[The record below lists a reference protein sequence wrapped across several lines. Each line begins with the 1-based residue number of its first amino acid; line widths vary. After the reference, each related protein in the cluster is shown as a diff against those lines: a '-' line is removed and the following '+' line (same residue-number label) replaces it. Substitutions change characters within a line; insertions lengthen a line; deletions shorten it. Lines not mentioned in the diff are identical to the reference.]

1 MNHLLIVEDSEETTL
16 ILKKSLGGKDS
27 ELTFAA
33 TAEKALALLAARDF
47 SLVLLDVSLPD
58 QDGFQVFTEMRGSE
72 RLRNVPVIFLSA
84 NSQDTTKVAAFSMGA
99 EDYVVKPFSP
109 IELRARVEAK
119 LRKATIQNQETQALL
134 KGDLRLDS
142 STQRAYSLG
151 DGVRTLI
158 RFTPRE
164 FKLLFQLA
172 KNEELALSR
181 EQLLNAVW
189 GNSSEVFD
197 RAVDTHI
204 SSIRKKLGSLAIY
217 IESVPGLGYRFSSSS
232 KKSSKQRAA

>member
-1 MNHLLIVEDSEETTL
+1 MNHLLIVEDSDETTL

-33 TAEKALALLAARDF
+33 TAERALVLLAERDF

-58 QDGFQVFTEMRGSE
+58 QDGFQVFTEMKGSE

-84 NSQDTTKVAAFSMGA
+84 NNQDTTKVAAFSMGA
-99 EDYVVKPFSP
+99 DDYVVKPFSP
-109 IELRARVEAK
+109 IELRSRVEAK
-119 LRKATIQNQETQALL
+119 LRKATVQNQETQALL
-134 KGDLRLDS
+134 KGNLRLDS
-142 STQRAYSLG
+142 STQRAYSLE
-151 DGVRTLI
+151 DGILTVI
-158 RFTPRE
+158 HFTPRE

-172 KNEELALSR
+172 KNEELVLSR

-204 SSIRKKLGSLAIY
+204 SSIRKKLGSLSSY
-217 IESVPGLGYRFSSSS
+217 IESVPGSGYRFSIGSQ
-232 KKSSKQRAA
+232 KCSKQRAA